1 MADETILTGAG
12 ESTEA
17 GENTSAGESTEAGEN
32 TGAGESTAGENT
44 GAGENTASA
53 VASYGDF
60 TFPEGFTS
68 NADQV
73 KSFSEVALK
82 HGLTQEQAQELLN
95 VQSLGTQNT
104 ANAQQTAWDKIQDDW
119 HAETKADADL
129 GGKNFEK
136 TAEAA
141 NKGLDAISTPK
152 LHELLKSVGINHNIE
167 VVRAFVRVNELV
179 DRLKAATGDDTL
191 EFGNTSVE
199 AKDKTAAEV
208 LYPDLS

>member
-1 MADETILTGAG
+1 MADGETILTADPAPAADPA
-12 ESTEA
+12 STTDPA
-17 GENTSAGESTEAGEN
+17 PTVDPAPVA
-32 TGAGESTAGENT
+32 ADPAL
-44 GAGENTASA
+44 AADPAPVADPAPA
-53 VASYGDF
+53 VASYTDF

-73 KSFSEVALK
+73 KAFSEVALK
-82 HGLTQEQAQELLN
+82 AGLSQEQAQELLN

-104 ANAQQTAWDKIQDDW
+104 ANAQQTAWDKVVDDW
-119 HAETKADADL
+119 SAATKADKEIDVASAQKAL
-129 GGKNFEK
+129 EAIGTPELK
-136 TAEAA
+136 TLFNE
-141 NKGLDAISTPK
+141 I
-152 LHELLKSVGINHNIE
+152 GIGNNPEI
-167 VVRAFVRVNELV
+167 VRAFAKVGELI